1 MYLGSSVTPHSWVSL
16 GRGLALSVS
25 HLLLQGITEAPVGY
39 PEVHAAG
46 LTAHTATDCHL
57 SGDQQVCVWG
67 GRSDDLIVS
76 VVTLTPSVQGSGFSC
91 FLLGL
96 LETSNC
102 MGAGTEP
109 SCVWP

>member
-1 MYLGSSVTPHSWVSL
+1 MCLGSSVTPHSWVSL

-39 PEVHAAG
+39 PKVHAAG
-46 LTAHTATDCHL
+46 LTATDCHL
-57 SGDQQVCVWG
+57 SGDQQVCVCG

-91 FLLGL
+91 FLLWL
-96 LETSNC
+96 LEASNC
-102 MGAGTEP
+102 VGAGTEP